1 MSKVYQIIEYENEDL
16 KLAELKINRNEKYSP
31 VVFHNEKAIHEIFDE
46 NIPGEIFVSKTIK
59 ITDTNE
65 NEIEIAI
72 SASNFGRVK
81 NNNGIIK
88 QKIDNEK
95 ATGDWLYIEIENNN
109 KVHKIWV
116 YKIIANIWCI
126 KPKHE
131 YDEKDVIWDIHH
143 ISNNGF
149 DNRPSNLIWLT
160 RVEHKIIH
168 PWMK

>member
-16 KLAELKINRNEKYSP
+16 KIAELKIARNEKYSP
-31 VVFHNEKAIHEIFDE
+31 VVFHNEKPIHEVFDE
-46 NIPGEIFVSKTIK
+46 IIPGEIFVSKTIK
-59 ITDTNE
+59 ITDTSE

-72 SASNFGRVK
+72 SASNLGRVK
-81 NNNGIIK
+81 NSDGIIR

-95 ATGDWLYIEIENNN
+95 STGDWLYIEIENNN
-109 KVHKIWV
+109 KLHKIWV

-131 YDEKDVIWDIHH
+131 DSGQGIIWDIHH

-149 DNRPSNLIWLT
+149 DSRPSNLIWLT
-160 RVEHKIIH
+160 RIEHKVIH